1 MLHNQ
6 VSELQIKYKVMF
18 LCMNLGSFAL
28 YFYFEN
34 TAFVLVSET
43 QLCRLCLCAHHVIM
57 CLFNKHM
64 ITSTVLVMTAQSVFT
79 FVSCVAT

>member
-1 MLHNQ
+1 
-6 VSELQIKYKVMF
+6 MF

-34 TAFVLVSET
+34 TAFVLDCVYV
-43 QLCRLCLCAHHVIM
+43 H
-57 CLFNKHM
+57 LFNKHM

-79 FVSCVAT
+79 FGSCVAT